1 MPTLKFSFL
10 LALLLTCLVQQP
22 AAAHPEYQREFQ
34 NAYAKKPDVDKEF
47 KKLVRTAKCYICHQG
62 KEDRKN
68 YNVYGKA
75 MTAHLVEADKKNKKK
90 IAKALETVA
99 AELSSGEG
107 SPTFGELIA
116 KGELPGGP
124 LEESKKEPAGG

>member
-1 MPTLKFSFL
+1 MHTSKLSFFTAL
-10 LALLLTCLVQQP
+10 VLVLAARHP
-22 AAAHPEYQREFQ
+22 ADAHPEYQREFQ

-90 IAKALETVA
+90 ISKALETVA